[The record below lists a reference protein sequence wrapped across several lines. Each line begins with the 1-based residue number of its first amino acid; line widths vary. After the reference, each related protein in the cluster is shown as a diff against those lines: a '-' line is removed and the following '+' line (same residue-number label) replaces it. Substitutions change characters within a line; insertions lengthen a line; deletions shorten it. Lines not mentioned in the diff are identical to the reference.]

1 MPLATSPV
9 PSLDELVQVNAP
21 AAPIARLHNMPV
33 EEAEV
38 YPREPGHGEELFI
51 VPAHSD
57 VAFQERNES
66 EGSGG
71 GTVVAQ
77 RMGRKR

>member
-1 MPLATSPV
+1 
-9 PSLDELVQVNAP
+9 
-21 AAPIARLHNMPV
+21 MPV
-33 EEAEV
+33 EEAEE
-38 YPREPGHGEELFI
+38 YPREPENGEERFI